1 MGRKKNFVLIGG
13 VVFLLLVFLAIILF
27 NNSNKDKFKDNYE
40 EIENNIVNNLLYLS
54 FTSLISV

>member
-27 NNSNKDKFKDNYE
+27 NNSNKDNF
-40 EIENNIVNNLLYLS
+40 
-54 FTSLISV
+54 SVPK